1 MPRIQRF
8 TLGLTL
14 LNVVLFVLLILSQA
28 SPVLGRQTELPVLR
42 GRGLEIV
49 DAQGRIRASIRIN
62 PPSGPDSGS
71 VETVLLRLITE
82 RGRPSVKIGSS
93 ERGSGLSF
101 AGPTGTSETY
111 VILKAEGTS
120 AQLKMR
126 AEDGREQI
134 VKP

>member
-8 TLGLTL
+8 TVGLTL

-28 SPVLGRQTELPVLR
+28 SPALGRQTELPVLR

-49 DAQGRIRASIRIN
+49 DAQGRIRASISIMPASRA
-62 PPSGPDSGS
+62 DTGS
-71 VETVLLRLITE
+71 ETVLLRLITE
-82 RGRPSVKIGSS
+82 RGRPSVKLGSS
-93 ERGSGLSF
+93 ERGSGLSL

-111 VILKAEGTS
+111 LILKAEGTS

-126 AEDGREQI
+126 AEDGREQV